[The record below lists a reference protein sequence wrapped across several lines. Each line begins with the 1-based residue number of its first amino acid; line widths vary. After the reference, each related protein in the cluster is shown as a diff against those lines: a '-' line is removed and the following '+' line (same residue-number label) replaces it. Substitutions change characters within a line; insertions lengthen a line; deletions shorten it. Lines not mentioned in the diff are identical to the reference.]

1 MDRISRGDKRKR
13 RNDLSTTIDDEQRP
27 WKYARWSFSLV
38 GREGSNVQRGRIFD
52 EVKRARKEKRR
63 REEENVV
70 EGDVERSG
78 QATSEEGHC
87 SEDGSARG
95 RGDGRGW
102 WRVEAGGLRERE
114 GEGEGEGRGG
124 EAKTPR
130 ERENNAL
137 KQQQAATTT
146 LIGHFVHL
154 FDLFKLWDN

>member
-1 MDRISRGDKRKR
+1 MMNNVRGNTQGGLSLFGLGGRVQTFNVAGSSTKLRERERRKGEGRRRTSSKETLKDRAKR
-13 RNDLSTTIDDEQRP
+13 
-27 WKYARWSFSLV
+27 
-38 GREGSNVQRGRIFD
+38 
-52 EVKRARKEKRR
+52 RARKDI
-63 REEENVV
+63 V
-70 EGDVERSG
+70 
-78 QATSEEGHC
+78 
-87 SEDGSARG
+87 ARMVRHGG